1 MMWHGYY
8 VVGGGLWRFVVAVVF
23 GTAFFGGA
31 IALIA
36 WALHR
41 GTGRHEGERSPQG
54 KTPLDIL
61 KERYARGE
69 IGKEEYDRIRQD
81 LLT

>member
-1 MMWHGYY
+1 MWHGYY
-8 VVGGGLWRFVVAVVF
+8 AMGGGLWRFVVAVVF

-36 WALHR
+36 WAIHHAA
-41 GTGRHEGERSPQG
+41 GRHHDDQPPSN

-61 KERYARGE
+61 KERYAKGE
-69 IGKEEYDRIRQD
+69 IGKEEYDRIRRD
-81 LLT
+81 LLN